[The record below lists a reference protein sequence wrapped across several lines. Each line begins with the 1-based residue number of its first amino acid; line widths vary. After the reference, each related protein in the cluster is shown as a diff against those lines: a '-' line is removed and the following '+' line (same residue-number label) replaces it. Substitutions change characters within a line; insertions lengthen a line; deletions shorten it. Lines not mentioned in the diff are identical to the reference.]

1 MLVILGPLFALTDI
15 ILGIFVWVMIAT
27 VVMSWL
33 ISFNIVNTSNR
44 AVYLITDILYRLTE
58 PLLVP
63 IRRFLPN
70 LQSHRFWVE
79 SEKRWVRLRVSRKG
93 MRIIDKLGIE
103 SVLKKIRARG
113 EKI

>member
-1 MLVILGPLFALTDI
+1 MHVILGPLFALTDI

-70 LQSHRFWVE
+70 LGGLDFSPLVLLLAVYFIRDVLARFAFEIGV
-79 SEKRWVRLRVSRKG
+79 
-93 MRIIDKLGIE
+93 
-103 SVLKKIRARG
+103 
-113 EKI
+113 